1 MFIFNQDNL
10 PRQRAK
16 KAEKER
22 SAAILDNAEIGLDLV
37 ISLNDATET
46 IIALNERI
54 ITLQEEIAA
63 LKAQM
68 GGK

>member
-1 MFIFNQDNL
+1 MFISNQDNL

-37 ISLNDATET
+37 VSLNDATET
-46 IIALNERI
+46 IIALNEQI
-54 ITLQEEIAA
+54 ITLQEAIAG
-63 LKAQM
+63 LKAQT

>member
-1 MFIFNQDNL
+1 MFISNQDNL

-16 KAEKER
+16 KTEKER

-37 ISLNDATET
+37 VSLNDATET
-46 IIALNERI
+46 IIAMNEQI
-54 ITLQEEIAA
+54 ITLQEEIAG

>member
-1 MFIFNQDNL
+1 MFISNQDNL

-37 ISLNDATET
+37 VSLNDATET
-46 IIALNERI
+46 IIALNEQI
-54 ITLQEEIAA
+54 ITLQEAIAG

>member
-1 MFIFNQDNL
+1 MFISNQDNL

-22 SAAILDNAEIGLDLV
+22 SAAILDNVEIGLDLV
-37 ISLNDATET
+37 VSLNDATET
-46 IIALNERI
+46 IIALNEQI
-54 ITLQEEIAA
+54 ITLQEEIAG

>member
-1 MFIFNQDNL
+1 MFISNQDNL

-37 ISLNDATET
+37 VSLNDATET
-46 IIALNERI
+46 IIALNEHI

>member
-1 MFIFNQDNL
+1 MFISNQDNL

-37 ISLNDATET
+37 VSLNDATET
-46 IIALNERI
+46 IIALN
-54 ITLQEEIAA
+54 AA
-63 LKAQM
+63 RQDLKNRR
-68 GGK
+68 

>member
-1 MFIFNQDNL
+1 MFISNQDNL

-16 KAEKER
+16 KTEKER

-37 ISLNDATET
+37 VSLNDATET
-46 IIALNERI
+46 IIALNEQI
-54 ITLQEEIAA
+54 ITLQEEIAG

>member
-1 MFIFNQDNL
+1 MFISNQDNL

-22 SAAILDNAEIGLDLV
+22 SAAMLDNAEIGLDLV
-37 ISLNDATET
+37 VSLNDATET
-46 IIALNERI
+46 IIALNAQVI
-54 ITLQEEIAA
+54 ALQDEIAG

>member
-1 MFIFNQDNL
+1 MFISNQENL

-16 KAEKER
+16 KAERAR

-37 ISLNDATET
+37 VSLNDATET
-46 IIALNERI
+46 ILALNEQI
-54 ITLQEEIAA
+54 LVLQEEIAG

>member
-1 MFIFNQDNL
+1 MFISNQDNL

-37 ISLNDATET
+37 VSLNDATET
-46 IIALNERI
+46 IIALNGQI
-54 ITLQEEIAA
+54 IALQDEIAG

>member
-1 MFIFNQDNL
+1 MFISNQDNL

-37 ISLNDATET
+37 VSLNDATET

-54 ITLQEEIAA
+54 ITLQEEIAG

>member
-1 MFIFNQDNL
+1 MFISNQDNL

-16 KAEKER
+16 KTEKER

-37 ISLNDATET
+37 VSLNDATET
-46 IIALNERI
+46 ILALNEQI
-54 ITLQEEIAA
+54 MALQEEIAG

>member
-1 MFIFNQDNL
+1 MFITGQDNL

-22 SAAILDNAEIGLDLV
+22 SAAIFDNVEIGLNLV
-37 ISLNDATET
+37 VSLNDATET
-46 IIALNERI
+46 ILALNGQI
-54 ITLQEEIAA
+54 MALQDEIAA

>member
-1 MFIFNQDNL
+1 MFISNQDNL

-37 ISLNDATET
+37 VSLNDATET
-46 IIALNERI
+46 IIALNEQI

>member
-1 MFIFNQDNL
+1 MFISNQDNL

-37 ISLNDATET
+37 VSLNDATET
-46 IIALNERI
+46 ILALNDYCV
-54 ITLQEEIAA
+54 A
-63 LKAQM
+63 
-68 GGK
+68 G

>member
-1 MFIFNQDNL
+1 MFITGQDNL
-10 PRQRAK
+10 PHQRAK

-22 SAAILDNAEIGLDLV
+22 SAAIFDNVEIGLNLV
-37 ISLNDATET
+37 VSLNDATET
-46 IIALNERI
+46 ILALNKQI
-54 ITLQEEIAA
+54 MALQDEIAA

>member
-1 MFIFNQDNL
+1 MFISNQDNL

-37 ISLNDATET
+37 VSLNDATET
-46 IIALNERI
+46 ILALNEQI
-54 ITLQEEIAA
+54 ITLQEEIAG

>member
-1 MFIFNQDNL
+1 MFISNQDNL

-16 KAEKER
+16 KTEKER

-37 ISLNDATET
+37 VSLNAATET
-46 IIALNERI
+46 IIAMNEQI
-54 ITLQEEIAA
+54 ITLQEEIAG

>member
-1 MFIFNQDNL
+1 MFISNQDNL

-37 ISLNDATET
+37 VSLNDATET
-46 IIALNERI
+46 IIALNEQI
-54 ITLQEEIAA
+54 ITLQEEIAV

>member
-1 MFIFNQDNL
+1 MFISNQDNL

-37 ISLNDATET
+37 VSLNDATET

>member
-1 MFIFNQDNL
+1 MFISKQDNL

-22 SAAILDNAEIGLDLV
+22 IAAILDNAEIGLDLV

-46 IIALNERI
+46 IIALNEQI
-54 ITLQEEIAA
+54 ITLQEEIAG

>member
-1 MFIFNQDNL
+1 MFISQHNNL

-16 KAEKER
+16 KAEKDR

-37 ISLNDATET
+37 VSLNDATET
-46 IIALNERI
+46 IIALTERV
-54 ITLQEEIAA
+54 TELQAE
-63 LKAQM
+63 LDNFKAQA

>member
-1 MFIFNQDNL
+1 MFISNQDNL

-37 ISLNDATET
+37 VSLNDATET
-46 IIALNERI
+46 IIALNEQI
-54 ITLQEEIAA
+54 ITLQEEIAGF
-63 LKAQM
+63 KAQM

>member
-1 MFIFNQDNL
+1 MFISNQDNL

-16 KAEKER
+16 KTEKER

-37 ISLNDATET
+37 VSLNDATET
-46 IIALNERI
+46 IIALNGQI
-54 ITLQEEIAA
+54 IALQDEIAG

>member
-1 MFIFNQDNL
+1 MFISNQDNL

>member
-1 MFIFNQDNL
+1 MFISNQDNL

-37 ISLNDATET
+37 VSLNDATET
-46 IIALNERI
+46 IIALNEQM
-54 ITLQEEIAA
+54 ITLQEEIAG

>member
-1 MFIFNQDNL
+1 MFISNQDNL

-16 KAEKER
+16 KMEKER

-37 ISLNDATET
+37 VSLNDATET
-46 IIALNERI
+46 ILALNERI
-54 ITLQEEIAA
+54 MELQEEIAA

>member
-1 MFIFNQDNL
+1 MFISNQDNL

-22 SAAILDNAEIGLDLV
+22 SAAIIDNAEIGLDLV
-37 ISLNDATET
+37 VSLNDATET
-46 IIALNERI
+46 IIALNEQL
-54 ITLQEEIAA
+54 ITLQEEIAG